1 LPVNATESDAHARLE
16 KRYAR
21 ERHARAEA
29 EAIAERVTGELYST
43 VQELKTVNVELDRTN
58 RDLQASNQT
67 MKDFVAIAS
76 HDLRGP
82 VSAILGFAST
92 MLQQWDSFEDSE
104 KQDYLTI
111 IEHRSKYLTRMLD
124 SLLTV
129 SRIEAGAIEVHRE
142 TIDVAAAIQEALEEF
157 ADREHQVEIRCPD
170 SLKCLADPDHLHR
183 ILVNYISNAFK
194 YGGPPIEVVAS
205 DNGEWVELAVRD
217 GGNGIPR
224 EFAPR
229 LFHKFA
235 RAETDE
241 TRTEKGAGLGLS
253 IVNGLARAN
262 NGEAWYETNVPRG
275 STFGVRLP
283 KEEAASR

>member
-1 LPVNATESDAHARLE
+1 MNATESDALARLE

-29 EAIAERVTGELYST
+29 EAIAERVTGELYAT
-43 VQELKTVNVELDRTN
+43 VQEVKRVNEEIDRAN
-58 RDLQASNQT
+58 RDLQAANQT

-92 MLQQWDSFEDSE
+92 MLQHWNSFEDSE
-104 KQDYLTI
+104 KRDYLTI
-111 IEHRSKYLTRMLD
+111 IERRSKYLTRMLD

-142 TIDVAAAIQEALEEF
+142 TIDVASAIEEVLEEF
-157 ADREHQVEIRCPD
+157 SDRAEQVEIRCPD

-194 YGGPPIEVVAS
+194 YGKPPVEVVAT
-205 DNGEWVELAVRD
+205 DTGEWVELAVRD
-217 GGNGIPR
+217 RGNGIPQ

-235 RAETDE
+235 RAETDGSRTE
-241 TRTEKGAGLGLS
+241 TEKGSGLGLS
-253 IVNGLARAN
+253 IVSGLAQAN
-262 NGEAWYETNVPRG
+262 NGEAWYETNRPKG

-283 KEEAASR
+283 KQEARV

>member
-1 LPVNATESDAHARLE
+1 VNATDSEAHARLE

-43 VQELKTVNVELDRTN
+43 VQELKRVNEELDRAN
-58 RDLQASNQT
+58 RDLQAANQT

-82 VSAILGFAST
+82 VSAVLGFAST

-104 KQDYLTI
+104 KRDYLTI
-111 IEHRSKYLTRMLD
+111 IERRGRFLTRMLD

-129 SRIEAGAIEVHRE
+129 SRIEAGSIEVHRE
-142 TIDVAAAIQEALEEF
+142 TIDVRAAIEEVLEEF
-157 ADREHQVEIRCPD
+157 DNRADQVHIRCPD
-170 SLKCLADPDHLHR
+170 SLKCLADSDHLHR
-183 ILVNYISNAFK
+183 ILLNYISNAFK
-194 YGGPPIEVVAS
+194 YGAPPVEVIAR
-205 DNGEWVELAVRD
+205 DTGKWVELAVRD
-217 GGNGIPR
+217 RGNGIPE

-235 RAETDE
+235 RAETDV
-241 TRTEKGAGLGLS
+241 TRIEKGTGLGLS
-253 IVNGLARAN
+253 IVSGLAEAN
-262 NGEAWYETNVPRG
+262 NGEAWYETNKPRG
-275 STFGVRLP
+275 STFCVRLP
-283 KEEAASR
+283 REDVSA

>member
-1 LPVNATESDAHARLE
+1 MNATESDALARLE
-16 KRYAR
+16 KRHAR

-43 VQELKTVNVELDRTN
+43 VQELKRVNGELDNAN

-92 MLQQWDSFEDSE
+92 MLQRWNSFEDRE

-111 IEHRSKYLTRMLD
+111 IERRSKYLTRMLD

-142 TIDVAAAIQEALEEF
+142 TIDVAAAIDEVLEEF
-157 ADREHQVEIRCPD
+157 DDRAEQVEIRCPD
-170 SLKCLADPDHLHR
+170 SLKVVADPDHLHR

-194 YGGPPIEVVAS
+194 YGKPPVEVVAT
-205 DNGEWVELAVRD
+205 DTGEWVELAVRD
-217 GGNGIPR
+217 RGNGIPQ

-235 RAETDE
+235 RAESDGTH
-241 TRTEKGAGLGLS
+241 TEKGSGLGLS
-253 IVNGLARAN
+253 IVSGLAQAN
-262 NGEAWYETNVPRG
+262 HGEAWYETNKPRG

-283 KEEAASR
+283 KQEVRV

>member
-1 LPVNATESDAHARLE
+1 MNKTENDSLARLE
-16 KRYAR
+16 KRLAR
-21 ERHARAEA
+21 ERHARSEA

-43 VQELKTVNVELDRTN
+43 VQELKQVNEQLDGAN
-58 RDLQASNQT
+58 RDLQAANQT

-92 MLQQWDSFEDSE
+92 MLQQWDSFEDNE

-111 IEHRSKYLTRMLD
+111 IERRSRHLTRMLD

-129 SRIEAGAIEVHRE
+129 SRIEAGAMEVHRE
-142 TIDVAAAIQEALEEF
+142 TINVLAAIHEVLEEF
-157 ADREHQVEIRCPD
+157 ADRDDQVEIRCPD
-170 SLKCLADPDHLHR
+170 TLRCLADPDHLHR

-194 YGGPPIEVVAS
+194 YGGPPIEVIAS
-205 DNGEWVELAVRD
+205 DNGKWVELAVRD
-217 GGNGIPR
+217 GGKGIPK

-235 RAETDE
+235 RAETDAAS
-241 TRTEKGAGLGLS
+241 TEKGSGLGLS
-253 IVNGLARAN
+253 IVSGLAQAN
-262 NGEAWYETNVPRG
+262 SGEAWYESNKPRG
-275 STFGVRLP
+275 ATFGVRLP
-283 KEEAASR
+283 KEAASS

>member
-1 LPVNATESDAHARLE
+1 MNATESDALARLE
-16 KRYAR
+16 KRHAR

-43 VQELKTVNVELDRTN
+43 VQDLKRVNEELDRAN
-58 RDLQASNQT
+58 RDLQAANQT

-92 MLQQWDSFEDSE
+92 MLQHWNSFEDRV

-111 IEHRSKYLTRMLD
+111 IERRSKYLTRMLD

-142 TIDVAAAIQEALEEF
+142 TIDVAAAVAEVLEEF
-157 ADREHQVEIRCPD
+157 EDRAEQVEIRCPD

-194 YGGPPIEVVAS
+194 YGEPPVEVVAT
-205 DNGEWVELAVRD
+205 DTGEWVELEVRD
-217 GGNGIPR
+217 RGNGIPQ

-241 TRTEKGAGLGLS
+241 SHTERGSGLGLS
-253 IVNGLARAN
+253 IVSGLAQAN
-262 NGEAWYETNVPRG
+262 QGEAWYETNRPKG

-283 KEEAASR
+283 KQEAGV

>member
-1 LPVNATESDAHARLE
+1 VNATGSDALARLE
-16 KRYAR
+16 KRHAR

-43 VQELKTVNVELDRTN
+43 VQDLKRVNEELDRAN
-58 RDLQASNQT
+58 RDLQAANQT

-92 MLQQWDSFEDSE
+92 MLQHWNSFEDRV

-111 IEHRSKYLTRMLD
+111 IERRSKYLTRMLD

-142 TIDVAAAIQEALEEF
+142 TIDVAAAIAEVLEEF
-157 ADREHQVEIRCPD
+157 EDRAEQVEIRCPD

-194 YGGPPIEVVAS
+194 YGKPPVEVVAT
-205 DNGEWVELAVRD
+205 DTGEWVELEVRD
-217 GGNGIPR
+217 RGNGIPQ

-241 TRTEKGAGLGLS
+241 SHTERGSGLGLS
-253 IVNGLARAN
+253 IVSGLAQAN
-262 NGEAWYETNVPRG
+262 QGEAWYETNRPKG

-283 KEEAASR
+283 KQEAGV

>member
-1 LPVNATESDAHARLE
+1 MDVTESEAQARLE
-16 KRYAR
+16 KRLAR

-43 VQELKTVNVELDRTN
+43 VQELKVVNERLDAAN
-58 RDLQASNQT
+58 RDLQAANQT

-92 MLQQWDSFEDSE
+92 MLQQWDSFEESE

-111 IEHRSKYLTRMLD
+111 IERRSRYLTRMLD

-129 SRIEAGAIEVHRE
+129 SRIESGAIEVHRE
-142 TIDVAAAIQEALEEF
+142 KIDVAAAIEEVLEEF
-157 ADREHQVEIRCPD
+157 ADRAEQVEIRCPD

-194 YGGPPIEVVAS
+194 YGAPPINVIAT

-217 GGNGIPR
+217 RGNGIPQD
-224 EFAPR
+224 FAPR

-235 RAETDE
+235 RAETE
-241 TRTEKGAGLGLS
+241 VTRTEKGSGLGLS
-253 IVNGLARAN
+253 IVHGLAQAN
-262 NGEAWYETNVPRG
+262 NGEAWYETNRPRG
-275 STFGVRLP
+275 STFGIRLP
-283 KEEAASR
+283 KEEGASR

>member
-1 LPVNATESDAHARLE
+1 MNKTENETIARLE
-16 KRYAR
+16 KRLAR
-21 ERHARAEA
+21 ERHARSEA

-43 VQELKTVNVELDRTN
+43 VQELKRVNEELGLVN
-58 RDLQASNQT
+58 RDLQAANQT

-92 MLQQWDSFEDSE
+92 MLQQWDSFEDEE
-104 KQDYLTI
+104 KKDYLTI
-111 IEHRSKYLTRMLD
+111 IERRGRYLTRMLD

-129 SRIEAGAIEVHRE
+129 SRIESGAIEVHRE
-142 TIDVAAAIQEALEEF
+142 TIDVSAAIEEVLEEF
-157 ADREHQVEIRCPD
+157 VDRADQVEIRCPD

-194 YGGPPIEVVAS
+194 YGAPPIEIVAS

-217 GGNGIPR
+217 RGNGIPQ

-235 RAETDE
+235 RADTDAS
-241 TRTEKGAGLGLS
+241 RTEKGSGLGLS
-253 IVNGLARAN
+253 IVSGLAEAN
-262 NGEAWYETNVPRG
+262 NGEAWYESNRPTG
-275 STFGVRLP
+275 STFGIRLP
-283 KEEAASR
+283 KEEATL

>member
-1 LPVNATESDAHARLE
+1 MSQTGSDTHARLE
-16 KRYAR
+16 KRLAR

-29 EAIAERVTGELYST
+29 EAIAERVTAELYST
-43 VQELKTVNVELDRTN
+43 VQQLKAVNEQLDLAN
-58 RDLQASNQT
+58 RDLQAANQT

-92 MLQQWDSFEDSE
+92 MLQQWDSFEETE
-104 KQDYLTI
+104 KKDYLTI
-111 IEHRSKYLTRMLD
+111 IERRGRYLTRMLD

-129 SRIEAGAIEVHRE
+129 SRIESGAIEVHRE
-142 TIDVAAAIQEALEEF
+142 TIDIPAAIGEVLEEF
-157 ADREHQVEIRCPD
+157 NDRAGQIEVQSPGT
-170 SLKCLADPDHLHR
+170 LKCVADPDHLHR

-194 YGGPPIEVVAS
+194 YGAPPVEIVAK
-205 DNGEWVELAVRD
+205 DNGDWVELAVRD
-217 GGNGIPR
+217 RGNGIPQ

-235 RAETDE
+235 RAETDA
-241 TRTEKGAGLGLS
+241 TRTEKGSGLGLS
-253 IVNGLARAN
+253 IVSGLAEAN
-262 NGEAWYETNVPRG
+262 NGEAWYESNRPTG

-283 KEEAASR
+283 KEEAKL

>member
-1 LPVNATESDAHARLE
+1 VNATGSDALARLE
-16 KRYAR
+16 KRHAR

-43 VQELKTVNVELDRTN
+43 VQDLKRVNEELDRAN
-58 RDLQASNQT
+58 RDLQAANQT

-92 MLQQWDSFEDSE
+92 MLQHWDSFEDRV

-111 IEHRSKYLTRMLD
+111 IERRSKYLTRMLD

-142 TIDVAAAIQEALEEF
+142 TIDVTAAVAEVLEEF
-157 ADREHQVEIRCPD
+157 EDRAEQVEIRCPD

-194 YGGPPIEVVAS
+194 YGKPPVEVVAT
-205 DNGEWVELAVRD
+205 DTGEWVELEVRD
-217 GGNGIPR
+217 RGNGIPQ

-241 TRTEKGAGLGLS
+241 SHTERGSGLGLS
-253 IVNGLARAN
+253 IVSGLAQAN
-262 NGEAWYETNVPRG
+262 QGEAWYETNRPKG

-283 KEEAASR
+283 KQEAGV

>member
-1 LPVNATESDAHARLE
+1 MNVAESEEQARLE
-16 KRYAR
+16 KRLVR

-43 VQELKTVNVELDRTN
+43 VQELKRVNEEFDRAN
-58 RDLQASNQT
+58 RDLQAANQT

-92 MLQQWDSFEDSE
+92 MLQQWNSFEDRE

-111 IEHRSKYLTRMLD
+111 IERRSKYLTRMLD

-142 TIDVAAAIQEALEEF
+142 TIDVAAAIEEVLEEF
-157 ADREHQVEIRCPD
+157 ADRADQIEIRCPD
-170 SLKCLADPDHLHR
+170 SLKLLADPDHLHR

-194 YGGPPIEVVAS
+194 YGGPPVEVVVT
-205 DNGEWVELAVRD
+205 DTGEWVEVAVRD
-217 GGNGIPR
+217 RGNGIPQ

-235 RAETDE
+235 RADTDGS
-241 TRTEKGAGLGLS
+241 RTEKGSGLGLS
-253 IVNGLARAN
+253 IVSGLARAN
-262 NGEAWYETNVPRG
+262 NGEAWYETNRPKG
-275 STFGVRLP
+275 STFCVRLP
-283 KEEAASR
+283 KQEAGV

>member
-1 LPVNATESDAHARLE
+1 VNTTENDAHARLQ

-21 ERHARAEA
+21 ERQARAEA
-29 EAIAERVTGELYST
+29 EAIAERVTGELYAT
-43 VQELKTVNVELDRTN
+43 VQELKSVNEQLDAVN
-58 RDLQASNQT
+58 RDLQAANQT

-92 MLQQWDSFEDSE
+92 MLQQWESFEDSD
-104 KQDYLTI
+104 KRDYLAI
-111 IEHRSKYLTRMLD
+111 IERRSQYLTRMLD

-129 SRIEAGAIEVHRE
+129 SRIEAGAIQVHRE
-142 TIDVAAAIQEALEEF
+142 IIDVPAAINEVLEEF
-157 ADREHQVEIRCPD
+157 EDRADQVEVQCPD

-194 YGGPPIEVVAS
+194 YGAPPVEVIGT
-205 DNGEWVELAVRD
+205 DNGEWVQLAVRD
-217 GGNGIPR
+217 QGNGIPQ

-235 RAETDE
+235 RAETE
-241 TRTEKGAGLGLS
+241 ASRIEKGAGLGLS
-253 IVNGLARAN
+253 IVSGLAQAN
-262 NGEAWYETNVPRG
+262 NGEAWYETNKPCG

-283 KEEAASR
+283 KKEPASV